1 MTIDKNIRVR
11 QLLELRPAARELL
24 TWYGVGLDSHALRM
38 TLGQLC
44 RSEGLDVDDA
54 LAEINDDYDDE
65 EDDDDD
71 DDDDDLGDDGYVAD
85 DDDYEDEDEDE
96 DDYEDEDEF

>member
-44 RSEGLDVDDA
+44 RAEGLDVDDA
-54 LAEINDDYDDE
+54 LAESDDDE
-65 EDDDDD
+65 EE
-71 DDDDDLGDDGYVAD
+71 DDDDLGDDGYVD
-85 DDDYEDEDEDE
+85 DDDDFEDEDEDE

>member
-44 RSEGLDVDDA
+44 RAEGLDVDDA
-54 LAEINDDYDDE
+54 LAEINDDYDD
-65 EDDDDD
+65 DDDDD
-71 DDDDDLGDDGYVAD
+71 DEEEDDDDLGDDGYVD
-85 DDDYEDEDEDE
+85 DDDDFEDEDE

>member
-44 RSEGLDVDDA
+44 RAEGLDVDDA
-54 LAEINDDYDDE
+54 LAEINDDYDD
-65 EDDDDD
+65 DDDDEDD

-85 DDDYEDEDEDE
+85 DDDFEDEDEDE